1 MWVIHNKNPNFYL
14 KKPNFVKQ
22 AKFLRGVGVKMNNS
36 LETNNGLNEDID
48 VYLQLGELFRKRA
61 NLLDKKKVV
70 FEEVS
75 EVKDEQK

>member
-1 MWVIHNKNPNFYL
+1 
-14 KKPNFVKQ
+14 
-22 AKFLRGVGVKMNNS
+22 MNNS